1 MSETNLKRIL
11 ILAVLFLT
19 GTAARS
25 RAADQGQ
32 PVVVSE
38 DAGTATL
45 SNGVIR
51 ATVNKLNGNLLSLK
65 SGGLD
70 LLSHGGAYW
79 NCYGEIPG
87 NTKTQEKPGPS
98 EFRICQDPKQ
108 NGGATGEVALRFPYH
123 GQAEAVPMDIEI
135 RYTLRRGDSG
145 LYGWTIIHHEPANP
159 GFNIEAGTLCLKL
172 NPKIFDFLSVDTNR
186 QREMITGEDWVNGTQ
201 MNLWEA
207 RLMNTGIHKG
217 EVEHKYDYS
226 AMFSQTPAYGWSSST
241 DGVGLWI
248 VNPSIEYIIAPPIKV
263 DLTGHIDIKPSL
275 PADPTLLFVWH
286 SNHYGGEDININ
298 SSDNWT
304 KIIGPILCY
313 CNHGSSHEAMWK
325 DALERAAREQKQWPY
340 AWADAPGYERANERG
355 SARGQLVVRDP
366 QAPQAS
372 AAGAWV
378 GLAQPPYAATF
389 DRGRKAQ
396 IDWQIDGK
404 NYQYW
409 ARADTTGHFT
419 IPNVRP
425 GSYALYAF
433 TDGVLGDFSRA
444 DVRVA
449 EGKTTDLGELIWTPV
464 RYGRQLW
471 DIGIPNRSAEEFR
484 HGDHYWQWGLYNL
497 YPQEFPNDVD
507 FVIGKSDFRHDWNY
521 AQPPRPDAKGGWK
534 NTTWRIRFS
543 LDKALKGTA
552 ILRLA
557 ICGARGGPVDATV
570 NGKSI
575 GSTGELPNMGVMH
588 RDGIR
593 SVEVER
599 DLKFDAS
606 LLKPGE
612 NVIGLAKH
620 VRTWTDG
627 VLYDYIRLEL
637 NSQTAFAP

>member
-1 MSETNLKRIL
+1 MSETNLRRIL

-32 PVVVSE
+32 PVVVRE

-45 SNGVIR
+45 ANGVIS
-51 ATVNKLNGNLLSLK
+51 ATVNKANGNLLSLQFC
-65 SGGLD
+65 GLD
-70 LLSHGGAYW
+70 LLSRGGGYW
-79 NCYGEIPG
+79 NCYGETSGQP
-87 NTKTQEKPGPS
+87 KTEVKPGPS
-98 EFRICQDPKQ
+98 EFRISQDPKQ
-108 NGGATGEVALRFPYH
+108 NGGEMGEVALRFPYH
-123 GQAEAVPMDIEI
+123 GQPGAVPMDIEI
-135 RYTLRRGDSG
+135 RYSLLRGDSG
-145 LYGWTIIHHEPANP
+145 LYGWTIIRHEPPNP

-172 NPKIFDFLSVDTNR
+172 NSKIFDYLSVDSNR
-186 QREMITGEDWVNGTQ
+186 QRQMITGEDWVKGTQ
-201 MNLWEA
+201 LNLWEA

-226 AMFSQTPAYGWSSST
+226 AMFSKTPAWGWNST
-241 DGVGLWI
+241 TKNVGLFI

-298 SSDNWT
+298 PSDNWT
-304 KIIGPILCY
+304 KIIGPILFY
-313 CNHGSSHEAMWK
+313 CNHGQSSETMWK
-325 DALERAAREQKQWPY
+325 DALDRAAREQKQWPY
-340 AWADAPGYERANERG
+340 AWADAPGYERAKERG
-355 SARGQLVVRDP
+355 SAGGQLVVRDP
-366 QAPQAS
+366 QDPQAS
-372 AAGAWV
+372 ASGAWV

-389 DRGRKAQ
+389 DRGRQAQ

-409 ARADTTGHFT
+409 APADASGHFT

-425 GSYALYAF
+425 GSYSLYAF

-444 DVRVA
+444 DVRV
-449 EGKTTDLGELIWTPV
+449 EQGKTTDLGELIWTPI

-484 HGDHYWQWGLYNL
+484 HGDHYWQWGLYNP

-521 AQPPRPDAKGGWK
+521 AQPPRPDGRGGWQ
-534 NTTWRIRFS
+534 NTTWRIRFDVDQS
-543 LDKALKGTA
+543 YRGTG

-557 ICGARGGPVDATV
+557 ICGARGGPVDVAL
-570 NGKSI
+570 NGKPI

-593 SVEVER
+593 SIEVER
-599 DLKFDAS
+599 DVKFDAS

-612 NVIGLAKH
+612 NVIELTKH
-620 VRTWTDG
+620 ARAWTDG
-627 VLYDYIRLEL
+627 VLYDYLRLEI
-637 NSQTAFAP
+637 NDAVTR